1 MYSEVAGDVSTEA
14 GPHAL
19 LKRVDKRNDPDPYHF
34 VSRLAS

>member
-19 LKRVDKRNDPDPYHF
+19 LKRVDKSNDPDPDHL
-34 VSRLAS
+34 VSRPAP